1 MFPTPTRINVSL
13 RTAALVAAVFG
24 VTIALC
30 AAIGVA
36 LAAAAFAAF
45 VRPHWSVGSR
55 GDPIPADTGPVPAD
69 TDMAEPT
76 SDSDGDILGPPPP
89 KRRHRNQPVF

>member
-1 MFPTPTRINVSL
+1 MFHTPIRIDVRP

-24 VTIALC
+24 VTVALC

-55 GDPIPADTGPVPAD
+55 GDPIPADTGPD

-76 SDSDGDILGPPPP
+76 SDSDGDILGPPP
-89 KRRHRNQPVF
+89 KRRHRNPPVF

>member
-1 MFPTPTRINVSL
+1 MFHTPIRIDVRP

-24 VTIALC
+24 VTVALC

-36 LAAAAFAAF
+36 LLAAAFAAF

-55 GDPIPADTGPVPAD
+55 GDPIPADTDPD
-69 TDMAEPT
+69 TAMAEPT
-76 SDSDGDILGPPPP
+76 SDSDGDILGPSPP
-89 KRRHRNQPVF
+89 KRRHRNPSVF